1 MNRADFLSASADSE
15 FGSEHRSIGR
25 EELSS
30 SEKVLSIMELFT
42 PDQPVWT
49 VEKAAEILTL
59 SESTVYRYFRS
70 LASFGLIFTVKPGQY
85 LLGPGIIRF
94 DRQLRQADPLIRAS
108 RPYIEEFAAAFP
120 QCGLIFISR
129 LYQDR
134 LMSMFER
141 PIGAEPFQCSYERGE
156 LMPMFSGAPALAILA
171 FTAIRTLRP
180 IFRRVASGQ
189 GAEQRWTT
197 LKKQFRRIRADGFC
211 TSINDPD
218 PGIIYISVPLHQE
231 GGGVAG
237 SLTFAGNEREF
248 DSEQRSAIAGQLQA
262 MSRDIRESILR
273 KMGQPQEEGRA

>member
-1 MNRADFLSASADSE
+1 MTRTDPLATSA
-15 FGSEHRSIGR
+15 GSESDAEHRATAR
-25 EELSS
+25 EDLSS
-30 SEKVLSIMELFT
+30 SDKVLSIMELFT

-49 VEKAAEILTL
+49 VEQAAEILGL

-108 RPYIEEFAAAFP
+108 RPFVEEFAAACP
-120 QCGLIFISR
+120 KGGLIFISR
-129 LYQDR
+129 LYRDH

-141 PIGAEPFQCSYERGE
+141 TIGAEPFQCSYERGE

-180 IFRRVASGQ
+180 IFRRVVSEPE
-189 GAEQRWTT
+189 AEQRWTA
-197 LKKQFRRIRADGFC
+197 LKKQFRRIRSDGFC
-211 TSINDPD
+211 MSVNDPD
-218 PGIIYISVPLHQE
+218 HGVIYISVPLHQE

-237 SLTFAGNEREF
+237 SLTFAGNESDF
-248 DSEQRSAIAGQLQA
+248 DSKQRSAVASRLQA

-273 KMGQPQEEGRA
+273 KMEPPQKGRA